1 MSAQPSAPQ
10 RFLSPVERVSEMLFG
25 LVMTLSITGTLSIV
39 SGGREEMRTMI
50 LSVVGCNVAWGII
63 DAVLYLLGVIA
74 ERGRGAA
81 LYSRFKA
88 TRDAEGARA
97 AVAEALPP
105 GIAGAL
111 EVSDI
116 DQIIRRLRDAPDSP
130 PGHRIGKDD
139 LLGAVGVF
147 LLVVLS
153 CVPILLPFFFIAEPL
168 AALRASNAVAVVM
181 MFLGGY
187 SLALYAGL
195 RRIWTGL
202 AMVVLGVAM
211 VGLTIVLGG

>member
-1 MSAQPSAPQ
+1 MSAQTSTRK
-10 RFLSPVERVSEMLFG
+10 RFLSPVERVSEVLFG

-39 SGGREEMRTMI
+39 SGGREEIRTMI
-50 LSVVGCNVAWGII
+50 LGVLGCNIAWGII

-74 ERGRGAA
+74 ERGRGVA
-81 LYSRFKA
+81 LYNRFKGA
-88 TRDAEGARA
+88 RDEETARA
-97 AVAEALPP
+97 ALAEALPS
-105 GIAGAL
+105 GIVAAL
-111 EVSDI
+111 HPSDI
-116 DQIIRRLRDAPDSP
+116 DQISRRLRDYPDHP
-130 PGHRIGKDD
+130 RGHGIGKDD

-153 CVPILLPFFFIAEPL
+153 CVPILLPFFFVTEPL
-168 AALRASNAVAVVM
+168 VALRASNAVAVVM

-195 RRIWTGL
+195 PKVWTGL
-202 AMVVLGVAM
+202 AMVVLGGAM